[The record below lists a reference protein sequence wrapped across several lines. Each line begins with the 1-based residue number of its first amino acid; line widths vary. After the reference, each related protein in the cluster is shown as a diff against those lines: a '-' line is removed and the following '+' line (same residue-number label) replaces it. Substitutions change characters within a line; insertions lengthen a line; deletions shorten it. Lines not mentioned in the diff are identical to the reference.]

1 MSKFIKSLY
10 LNDFILD
17 FGILIV
23 IFLTLFHLDLMRL
36 NLNLTVFDC
45 LKIDSLSTFFKL
57 LIDANLLGILI
68 VSKKYYFLE
77 RVIFFEYVVLVLLS
91 AEGSF
96 LLLIANNLFLF
107 YLAVEVQN
115 LNYYILAASKRY
127 SSFSIEA
134 GLKYFL
140 LGAFSSGLL
149 IFGVSLIF
157 GSAGELNYDLL
168 HYLLVNS
175 ELGSYQFMFNFGLIF
190 LLIGL
195 LFKLG
200 AVPFHWWVV
209 DVYVGSPTV
218 ITMLF
223 SIIPKIVYIFVL
235 IKFILYFFLHEPIFF
250 GSIFFITGLL
260 SVVVG
265 FINAMFQEDL
275 KKFLAYSTISNIG
288 FMLMGLSTFDIYV
301 FVYVILYLICY
312 LISVFGIFF
321 CIILFRKN
329 GLVEIK
335 SIFDLALFTRYSWLL
350 GFFVSMNFFSFAGI
364 PPFAGFFAKLLLFI
378 SMMETYFFLG
388 IVLLL
393 ISSVI
398 SVFYYIRLV
407 RFLFF
412 TETKEYATFFLRY
425 LEFFIFVSLLNMFF
439 VFFLCYF

>member
-200 AVPFHWWVV
+200 VVPFH
-209 DVYVGSPTV
+209 
-218 ITMLF
+218 
-223 SIIPKIVYIFVL
+223 
-235 IKFILYFFLHEPIFF
+235 
-250 GSIFFITGLL
+250 
-260 SVVVG
+260 
-265 FINAMFQEDL
+265 
-275 KKFLAYSTISNIG
+275 
-288 FMLMGLSTFDIYV
+288 
-301 FVYVILYLICY
+301 
-312 LISVFGIFF
+312 
-321 CIILFRKN
+321 
-329 GLVEIK
+329 
-335 SIFDLALFTRYSWLL
+335 
-350 GFFVSMNFFSFAGI
+350 
-364 PPFAGFFAKLLLFI
+364 
-378 SMMETYFFLG
+378 
-388 IVLLL
+388 
-393 ISSVI
+393 
-398 SVFYYIRLV
+398 
-407 RFLFF
+407 
-412 TETKEYATFFLRY
+412 
-425 LEFFIFVSLLNMFF
+425 
-439 VFFLCYF
+439 